1 MKEAKEVAQ
10 DPVQEIVKE
19 IKKTPESKMVGQI
32 RPDKGHSLFKYNK
45 ISGKLTKEEIPK
57 SQARVVINAGGKSMI
72 KKETK
77 VQAEEGCI
85 YLTAL
90 NLANAVK
97 KLAKYHGLDVQLNK
111 K

>member
-1 MKEAKEVAQ
+1 MKETKNNVQ
-10 DPVQEIVKE
+10 DPVQEVVKE
-19 IKKTPESKMVGQI
+19 IKKTPESKLVGQI
-32 RPDKGHSLFKYNK
+32 
-45 ISGKLTKEEIPK
+45 TKEPTT
-57 SQARVVINAGGKSMI
+57 SQAKVVINAGGRTMI

-77 VQAEEGCI
+77 VEAEEGCI
-85 YLTAL
+85 YVTAL